1 MDTRINIALVGYG
14 RFGKKYH
21 KELIKDKNFILKAI
35 YRKNKIFNSKFQK
48 LTKRNLIKN
57 KIEAAIICTPI
68 NTHFKLSKLF
78 IKKKIPIILE
88 KPAAKN
94 KLEIKKLIN
103 LSKKYRSTVL
113 INHSDLFNENFKFLY
128 SKIKL
133 IGKIKFIDAK
143 FGKFNQN
150 YKDKK
155 YLPLYDW
162 LPHPLAVILKI
173 IKKIE
178 KIKTLENE
186 IYIKK
191 KSIFQNTILS
201 FHNRNGLNGKIDFSN
216 KIKKKKR
223 KIIIYGKNGLLNYDG
238 YNDRNNFIKTKKKI
252 FSKKNHLSPIQNILE
267 IFYQIILKSRFY
279 SDLKLSYDIQKILD
293 KIKKK

>member
-1 MDTRINIALVGYG
+1 MDTRINIALVGFG
-14 RFGKKYH
+14 RFGKKYYN
-21 KELIKDKNFILKAI
+21 ELIKNKNFFLKAI
-35 YRKNKIFNSKFQK
+35 YRKNKIYNNKFQK
-48 LTKRNLIKN
+48 LTKKNLIKN

-68 NTHFKLSKLF
+68 NTHFELSKFF
-78 IKKKIPIILE
+78 IKKKIPLILE

-94 KLEIKKLIN
+94 KLEIKELIN

-113 INHSDLFNENFKFLY
+113 INHSDLFNGNFKFLY

-143 FGKFNQN
+143 FGKFNNN

-155 YLPLYDW
+155 YLPLNDW
-162 LPHPLAVILKI
+162 LPHPLAVILTV
-173 IKKIE
+173 IKKVE
-178 KIKTLENE
+178 KIKTLKNE
-186 IYIKK
+186 IYFKK

-201 FHNRNGLNGKIDFSN
+201 FHNKYSLNGKIHFSN

-223 KIIIYGKNGLLNYDG
+223 QIIIYGKNGLLYYDG
-238 YNDRNNFIKTKKKI
+238 YDTKNNFIKTKKKI
-252 FSKKNHLSPIQNILE
+252 FSKKKYLSPIQNILE
-267 IFYQIILKSRFY
+267 IFYQIILKSRFH

>member
-1 MDTRINIALVGYG
+1 MDTRINIALVGFG
-14 RFGKKYH
+14 RFGKKYYN
-21 KELIKDKNFILKAI
+21 ELIKNKNFFLKAI
-35 YRKNKIFNSKFQK
+35 YRKNKIFSSKFQK
-48 LTKRNLIKN
+48 LTEGNLKKD

-68 NTHFKLSKLF
+68 NTHFELSKFF

-94 KLEIKKLIN
+94 KSEIKKLIN
-103 LSKKYRSTVL
+103 LSKKHRSTVL

-143 FGKFNQN
+143 FGKFNYN

-155 YLPLYDW
+155 YLPLNDW
-162 LPHPLAVILKI
+162 LPHPLAVILTI
-173 IKKIE
+173 IKKVD
-178 KIKTLENE
+178 KIKTLKNE
-186 IYIKK
+186 IFINK
-191 KSIFQNTILS
+191 KSIFQSTILS
-201 FHNRNGLNGKIDFSN
+201 FYNRNSLNGKIHFSN

-223 KIIIYGKNGLLNYDG
+223 QMIIYGKNGSLNYDG
-238 YNDRNNFIKTKKKI
+238 YNTKNNFIKTKKKI
-252 FSKKNHLSPIQNILE
+252 FSKKNHFSPIQNILE
-267 IFYQIILKSRFY
+267 YFHQIILESRFH